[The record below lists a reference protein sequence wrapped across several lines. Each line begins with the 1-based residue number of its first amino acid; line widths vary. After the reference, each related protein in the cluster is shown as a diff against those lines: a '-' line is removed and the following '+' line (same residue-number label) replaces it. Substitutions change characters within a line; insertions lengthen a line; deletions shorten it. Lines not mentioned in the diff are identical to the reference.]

1 MSTDVINSCSAGY
14 SESVRIAVS
23 LNSEVFILRQLIRS
37 ISESVGIPIHELAG
51 LLREFP
57 NEDGTFRRY
66 LDVKSGLVGGKIVGI
81 GSVDGDG
88 TDLSRG
94 CLADNLAELE
104 VVPNPDQREVDEWS
118 EEESG
123 DEEDLE
129 DEDFVRFLQCGV

>member
-1 MSTDVINSCSAGY
+1 MAKKIKA
-14 SESVRIAVS
+14 
-23 LNSEVFILRQLIRS
+23 EVKFRQGMDS
-37 ISESVGIPIHELAG
+37 IKDRLTNP
-51 LLREFP
+51 
-57 NEDGTFRRY
+57 
-66 LDVKSGLVGGKIVGI
+66 GKIDGI

-129 DEDFVRFLQCGV
+129 DEDFVRFLQRGV

>member
-1 MSTDVINSCSAGY
+1 MSLQCREAARKLDRIFGWNS
-14 SESVRIAVS
+14 I
-23 LNSEVFILRQLIRS
+23 
-37 ISESVGIPIHELAG
+37 
-51 LLREFP
+51 
-57 NEDGTFRRY
+57 
-66 LDVKSGLVGGKIVGI
+66 DVKSGLVGGKIVGI

>member
-1 MSTDVINSCSAGY
+1 MPGVEMKVFQKDSY
-14 SESVRIAVS
+14 KKSVRECFYKAC
-23 LNSEVFILRQLIRS
+23 Q
-37 ISESVGIPIHELAG
+37 
-51 LLREFP
+51 FP

-66 LDVKSGLVGGKIVGI
+66 LDVKSGLVGGKIDGI

-104 VVPNPDQREVDEWS
+104 VVPNPDQREAGEWS

-129 DEDFVRFLQCGV
+129 DEDFLQFLQCGA

>member
-1 MSTDVINSCSAGY
+1 MSLQTC
-14 SESVRIAVS
+14 
-23 LNSEVFILRQLIRS
+23 QLPLWP
-37 ISESVGIPIHELAG
+37 GALA
-51 LLREFP
+51 
-57 NEDGTFRRY
+57 
-66 LDVKSGLVGGKIVGI
+66 LVGGKIVGI

-129 DEDFVRFLQCGV
+129 DEDFVRFLQCGVFEQIYSVNPHQ

>member
-1 MSTDVINSCSAGY
+1 MSRA
-14 SESVRIAVS
+14 
-23 LNSEVFILRQLIRS
+23 
-37 ISESVGIPIHELAG
+37 
-51 LLREFP
+51 
-57 NEDGTFRRY
+57 
-66 LDVKSGLVGGKIVGI
+66 
-81 GSVDGDG
+81 
-88 TDLSRG
+88 